1 MENVQ
6 NNPKILQTKTPCNRQ
21 RIFSLKLFGG
31 ALIITSHLIVYNFI
45 YEDFKKMLG
54 IVLKLIT
61 CL

>member
-6 NNPKILQTKTPCNRQ
+6 NNPKIFHTKTPCNLQ
-21 RIFSLKLFGG
+21 RIFSLKLFGD
-31 ALIITSHLIVYNFI
+31 ALIITSQLIVYNFI
-45 YEDFKKMLG
+45 YEDLQRMLG